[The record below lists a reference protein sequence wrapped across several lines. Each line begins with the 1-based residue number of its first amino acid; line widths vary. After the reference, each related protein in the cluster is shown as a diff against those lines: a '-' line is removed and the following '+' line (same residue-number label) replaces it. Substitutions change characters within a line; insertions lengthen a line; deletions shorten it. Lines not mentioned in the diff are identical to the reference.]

1 MPQNFTVVDRQQ
13 RYLFPESIDQ
23 WLPKS
28 HFAWFVVETVDLL
41 DLSAFLARY
50 REDGAGQRAYHPS
63 IMVAVLFYAYCSGER
78 SSRQIEKRCME
89 DVAYRVIAA
98 NLQPDHATLARFRAD
113 FQSDLGDLFK
123 QILQLC
129 QNAGLI
135 KAGSVSLDG
144 TKLKANAALDQNRTA
159 EHLKKLVDSMLEE
172 AAQKDAAENRLFGDA
187 RGDELPDDLR
197 DPHSRKERLKACLKR
212 LEDEAQAA
220 REAQQKLIDSRAAE
234 EAKGKKFGG
243 HKVLSPEEK
252 VNDKAKANM
261 TDPESRV
268 MKTRQGLRQCYNA
281 QAVALENQIVIAA
294 DVTQVANDYQQ
305 AVPMLTQAKANLAAV
320 KSTMALGAVLMD
332 AGYFSHENAEA
343 ETMLNV
349 ELFMPTEK
357 KWRATEEEQRQ
368 ADELGELPASDKAR
382 KRLERR
388 LATSRGQAMYKKR
401 GQTIEPVFGQ
411 IKTVQRGGQ
420 CSRRGVEA
428 VRQEWKFTCTAH
440 NVLKLWRSTRAI
452 KIKS

>member
-1 MPQNFTVVDRQQ
+1 MPRNFTPMDRQQ
-13 RYLFPESIDQ
+13 RYLLPESVDH

-41 DLSAFLARY
+41 DLSPFVAHY
-50 REDGAGQRAYHPS
+50 REDGVGQRAYHPAV
-63 IMVAVLFYAYCSGER
+63 MVAVLFYAYCTGER

-113 FQSDLGDLFK
+113 FQTELGDLFK

-129 QNAGLI
+129 QKAGLI
-135 KAGSVSLDG
+135 QAGSVSLDG

-159 EHLKKLVDSMLEE
+159 EHLKKLVDGMLDE

-187 RGDELPDDLR
+187 RGDELPKDLQ
-197 DPHSRKERLKACLKR
+197 DPHSRKERLKICLKR

-220 REAQQKLIDSRAAE
+220 RDAQQKLIDARAAE

-243 HKVLSPEEK
+243 HTMFSPDEK

-281 QAVALENQIVIAA
+281 QAVATENQIVIAV

-305 AVPMLTQAKANLAAV
+305 AVPMLKQAKENLAAV
-320 KSTMALGAVLMD
+320 KSAVVLGAVLMD
-332 AGYFSHENAEA
+332 TGYFSHENAEA
-343 ETMLNV
+343 ETALGIEM
-349 ELFMPTEK
+349 FMPTSK
-357 KWRATEEEQRQ
+357 KWLATEEEQRA
-368 ADELGELPASDKAR
+368 ADASGELPAGEKAR
-382 KRLERR
+382 KRLELR
-388 LATSRGQAMYKKR
+388 LRTSRGQALYKKR

-420 CSRRGVEA
+420 CSRRGIEA
-428 VRQEWKFTCTAH
+428 VRQEWKFTCATH